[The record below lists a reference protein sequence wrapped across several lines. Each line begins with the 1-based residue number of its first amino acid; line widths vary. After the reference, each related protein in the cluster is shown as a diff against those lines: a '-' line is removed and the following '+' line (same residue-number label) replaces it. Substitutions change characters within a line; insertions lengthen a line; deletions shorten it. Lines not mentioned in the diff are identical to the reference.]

1 MQARVFL
8 VVISLSLSLSPLYF
22 VCRYLCLFLANL
34 LEPLL
39 WLLPITEENLGT
51 SMMICYDGGGGG
63 STGGGGVG
71 GRGRGREGGG
81 GGGGGEEEEDSVKL
95 IILSNCLLKRYIM
108 LILRRK
114 L

>member
-1 MQARVFL
+1 MQAQGFL

-51 SMMICYDGGGGG
+51 SMMICYDGGGG
-63 STGGGGVG
+63 STGVGGVG
-71 GRGRGREGGG
+71 GRGREGGG

>member
-1 MQARVFL
+1 MHL
-8 VVISLSLSLSPLYF
+8 TSLSQSLSSLYY

-71 GRGRGREGGG
+71 GRGRGRGREGGGGGG

-95 IILSNCLLKRYIM
+95 IILSNCLLKRYIKP
-108 LILRRK
+108 ILRQK

>member
-1 MQARVFL
+1 MQARDFL
-8 VVISLSLSLSPLYF
+8 VVISLLLSLSPLYY

-71 GRGRGREGGG
+71 GRGREGGG
-81 GGGGGEEEEDSVKL
+81 RGGEGGGEEEDSVKL

-108 LILRRK
+108 LILGRK